1 MGRKNASQGTPAT
14 AVLAAAGVPFVL
26 HPYDHDP
33 ATASYGAEAAQALRI
48 EPAKVFKTLMV
59 EVEGRLAVGIVPV
72 SGTLDLKAFA
82 ATMGAK
88 KAAMADPAAAQRR
101 TGYVLGGISPLGQR
115 LPSPTVLDHSALALE
130 TLLVSGGK
138 RGLDIEL
145 APADLIRLTNAVMAP
160 ISSLSQTLKS

>member
-1 MGRKNASQGTPAT
+1 MARRNASQGTPAT
-14 AVLAAAGVPFVL
+14 AALAAAGVPFVL
-26 HPYDHDP
+26 HPYTHDP
-33 ATASYGAEAAQALRI
+33 SAASYGSEAAEALGIDPSR
-48 EPAKVFKTLMV
+48 VFKTLMV
-59 EVEGRLAVGIVPV
+59 EVEGKLAVGIVPV

-82 ATMGAK
+82 AALGAK

-115 LPSPTVLDHSALALE
+115 LPSPTVLDSSAVGLQ

-145 APADLIRLTNAVMAP
+145 APVDLIRLTQAVTAP
-160 ISSLSQTLKS
+160 IGSLSN